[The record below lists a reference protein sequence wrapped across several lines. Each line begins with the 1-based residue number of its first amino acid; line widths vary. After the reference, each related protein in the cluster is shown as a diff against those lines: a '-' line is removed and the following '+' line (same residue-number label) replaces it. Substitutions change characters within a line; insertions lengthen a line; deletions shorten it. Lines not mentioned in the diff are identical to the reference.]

1 VNRWTASSRLLSA
14 LLLGACGPGH
24 LPGSAT
30 PQPVYPGS
38 GNLDA
43 DGTPDVRDQCPRDP
57 GPVDQGGCHMPDIEP
72 DDIQAD

>member
-1 VNRWTASSRLLSA
+1 
-14 LLLGACGPGH
+14 
-24 LPGSAT
+24 
-30 PQPVYPGS
+30 VYPGS
-38 GNLDA
+38 GDLDA